1 MKHEPSSLS
10 DFDPALPPRAG
21 SSTTDSEALSLDGI
35 WLLTG
40 PPGVGKSTVVSRV
53 ILRLKSSGVIVGGC
67 STAER
72 KERGARVGFEVLNL
86 TDGTKG
92 VLASISAGLGPRVGR
107 YRVNLADL
115 SAVGAAGLVKAAAS
129 SEVIVI
135 DEVGPMEL
143 VSPEFRRGVRA
154 CLDAGKPILAVV
166 HERLEDDLL
175 AELRQKA
182 RETIAVTVENR
193 DEVADGLAR
202 SLLQAAGGPKTS

>member
-1 MKHEPSSLS
+1 MSN
-10 DFDPALPPRAG
+10 
-21 SSTTDSEALSLDGI
+21 I

-40 PPGVGKSTVVSRV
+40 PPGVGKSTIVSKVV
-53 ILRLKSSGVIVGGC
+53 LRLKSAGVIVGGC

-72 KERGARVGFEVLNL
+72 RVRGARVGFEVLNL
-86 TDGTKG
+86 TDGTRG
-92 VLASISAGLGPRVGR
+92 ELASISADLGPRVGR

-115 SAVGAAGLVKAAAS
+115 STMGAAGLVKAAAS

-154 CLDAGKPILAVV
+154 CLDSRKPILAVT

-175 AELRQKA
+175 AELREKA
-182 RETIAVTVENR
+182 KETITVTAENR
-193 DEVADGLAR
+193 D
-202 SLLQAAGGPKTS
+202 QAAEALAGSILRAVGGPKTS